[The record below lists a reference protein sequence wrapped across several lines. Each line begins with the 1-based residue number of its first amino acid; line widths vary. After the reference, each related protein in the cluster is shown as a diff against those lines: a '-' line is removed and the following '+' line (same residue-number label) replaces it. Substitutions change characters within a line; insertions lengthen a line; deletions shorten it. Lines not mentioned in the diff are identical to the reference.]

1 MKGCVYIQRAGD
13 QEVIAESV
21 SSLSANSGS
30 ALIESY
36 NDAQTKGF
44 FGVHRQALFIIA
56 LHLTF
61 MKRFGKS
68 PFKVTDNTLIE
79 FTQAIALAGDSWDYV
94 E

>member
-1 MKGCVYIQRAGD
+1 MNGHVYIQRAGD
-13 QEVIAESV
+13 QEIIAESV
-21 SSLSANSGS
+21 SSLSSDSSS
-30 ALIESY
+30 ALIKSY
-36 NDAQTKGF
+36 NEAQTKGF

-79 FTQAIALAGDSWDYV
+79 FTQAIALAGNSWDYV